1 MSHAGAS
8 RVTIDGMT
16 THEMKI
22 ELLTLSDYAWTRL
35 RDRVRGLTDDEYFW
49 EPVAGAEYLT
59 VRPAADGS
67 FRADNDGRP
76 QFPPPDP
83 APLSTIAWRL
93 AHIATLLSSDRNAT
107 WLGLAAR
114 LGAEEA
120 PTAAT
125 AADALMSLDRAYAV
139 FRSCVDAATEASLA
153 EQMGPIAGPYADAT
167 RFGFVLHQLDEL
179 IHHGAEVALLRDLY
193 RASGRSSSL

>member
-1 MSHAGAS
+1 
-8 RVTIDGMT
+8 VTT
-16 THEMKI
+16 REVKT
-22 ELLTLSDYAWTRL
+22 ELLTLSDYACTRL
-35 RDRVRGLTDDEYFW
+35 RDRMRDLTDDEYFW
-49 EPVAGAEYLT
+49 EPVAGATYLT
-59 VRPAADGS
+59 VRAAGDGT

-93 AHIATLLSSDRNAT
+93 AHIITLLSSERNAT
-107 WLGLAAR
+107 WLGLEAR
-114 LGAEEA
+114 PGAEEA

-125 AADALMSLDRAYAV
+125 ATDALASLDRAYAV
-139 FRSCVDAATEASLA
+139 FRGCVDAVTDASLW
-153 EQMGPIAGPYADAT
+153 EEMGPIAGPYADAT

-193 RASGRSSSL
+193 RANGRSSSL